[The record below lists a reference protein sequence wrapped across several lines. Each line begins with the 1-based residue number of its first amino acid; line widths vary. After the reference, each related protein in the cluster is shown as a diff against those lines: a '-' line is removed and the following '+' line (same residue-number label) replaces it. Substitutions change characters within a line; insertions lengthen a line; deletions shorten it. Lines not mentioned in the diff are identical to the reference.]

1 MAARRSTKKTTE
13 AASGDTASASA
24 AKVKPRASTKKSNA
38 AGERLKL
45 PEHISIVDGDTTH
58 VSVINA
64 TDTRDMTRALLD
76 AANDPSDVT
85 TTTGPAGWNIP
96 TTLAKKLKLA

>member
-1 MAARRSTKKTTE
+1 MAARRTTKKTTE

-24 AKVKPRASTKKSNA
+24 AKVKPRASTKKSNP

-45 PEHISIVDGDTTH
+45 PERISIVDGTTTH

-64 TDTRDMTRALLD
+64 TDTRDMARALLE

-85 TTTGPAGWNIP
+85 ATTGPAGWNIP
-96 TTLAKKLKLA
+96 TTLAKQLKLA

>member
-1 MAARRSTKKTTE
+1 MAARRTTKKTTE

-24 AKVKPRASTKKSNA
+24 AKVKPSSSTKKSNA

-45 PEHISIVDGDTTH
+45 PEHISVVDGDTTH

-64 TDTRDMTRALLD
+64 TDTRDMARALLE

-85 TTTGPAGWNIP
+85 TTTSPAGWNIP
-96 TTLAKKLKLA
+96 TTLAKQLKLA

>member
-24 AKVKPRASTKKSNA
+24 AKVKPSSSTKKSNA
-38 AGERLKL
+38 VGDGLKL
-45 PEHISIVDGDTTH
+45 PEHISVVDGTTTH
-58 VSVINA
+58 VSVVDA
-64 TDTRDMTRALLD
+64 ADTRDMARALLE
-76 AANDPSDVT
+76 AANAPGDVT
-85 TTTGPAGWNIP
+85 ATTGPAGWNIP